1 MFRDNIE
8 RYLGMQGE
16 DGDQRHVADTIDK
29 LISQLEQS
37 FKNCSSNHQAYI
49 MNIKTKDER
58 EKERS
63 GSTVL
68 SKGFNICIV
77 KENYMSVMKVIRLNL
92 SLPIK

>member
-16 DGDQRHVADTIDK
+16 DGADTIDK
-29 LISQLEQS
+29 LISQLEES

-49 MNIKTKDER
+49 IILKLKMKGKR
-58 EKERS
+58 KRS

-77 KENYMSVMKVIRLNL
+77 KGNYMSVMKVIRLNL

>member
-29 LISQLEQS
+29 LISQLEES

-49 MNIKTKDER
+49 IILKLKMKGKR
-58 EKERS
+58 KRS

-68 SKGFNICIV
+68 LKGFNICI
-77 KENYMSVMKVIRLNL
+77 KGNYMSVMKVIRLNL